1 MPAQPD
7 PSILLRDHGIPVTA
21 QRLAVMRSV
30 SAHPHGTSPRHIP
43 TAHPHGTSPRHIP
56 TAHPHGTAEVIGD
69 HVRSEIGATSTE
81 PFSHS
86 FA

>member
-1 MPAQPD
+1 MMPVRTKGAISKANKMGRLNTGACAQPA

-43 TAHPHGTSPRHIP
+43 TAHPHGTSPRHC
-56 TAHPHGTAEVIGD
+56 
-69 HVRSEIGATSTE
+69 
-81 PFSHS
+81 
-86 FA
+86 

>member
-1 MPAQPD
+1 MGRLNTGACAQPA

-30 SAHPHGTSPRHIP
+30 SAHPHGT
-43 TAHPHGTSPRHIP
+43 
-56 TAHPHGTAEVIGD
+56 AEVIGD

-81 PFSHS
+81 PLSHS